1 MNGLSSYRRR
11 LMAGAY
17 PKELPNYLCFTALES
32 GTFTFTYGSSVG
44 TGASNATSISYS
56 TDGKNWTTLNN
67 IANQTV
73 SITTPIIAA
82 GSNVYWKGNN
92 GRISTGESANQYSC
106 FSSTG
111 TFDVSGNVGSILWES
126 NFENSAPT
134 GWYMYVLANLFRDSK
149 VVRASDMS
157 LLLNTG
163 NSFNANNAKF
173 IYACMF
179 MNCTHLI
186 STPQIIDTFVGLKA
200 YKRMFY
206 GCISLAA
213 PPILSKTTL
222 TDSIYE
228 EMFYGC
234 TSLLSIPQL
243 PATVLKS
250 RCYYGMFRDCTS
262 LIDISSM
269 NVDVELA
276 TKCYQYMFY
285 GCTSLKD
292 VIKELPSNDLKDSCY
307 AQMFYGC
314 TSLTTAPILPAE
326 TLFLNCYVQMFFN
339 TKVNYIKALFLT
351 APSINTTSAWLR
363 NVPDVSTSIFVK
375 HIDATWT
382 DTGDS
387 AVPSNWTVIYY
398 DPALDKYYLDQQ
410 REIECDDHGN
420 PI

>member
-1 MNGLSSYRRR
+1 MNVMSSYRRR

-17 PKELPNYLCFTALES
+17 PKELPNYLCFTALED

-56 TDGKNWTTLNN
+56 IDGVNWTTLNN
-67 IANQTV
+67 VANQTV

-82 GSNVYWKGNN
+82 GSKVYWKGNN
-92 GRISTGESANQYSC
+92 GRISTGESANQYSN

-111 TFDVSGNVGSILWES
+111 EFDVSGNVGSILWKS
-126 NFENSAPT
+126 NFETSVPT

-149 VVRASDMS
+149 VVGASDMS

-163 NSFNANNAKF
+163 NSFNANNARY

-186 STPQIIDTFVGLKA
+186 SAPQIIDTFVGLNA
-200 YKRMFY
+200 YYRMFY
-206 GCISLAA
+206 GCISLAV
-213 PPILSKTTL
+213 PPILPKTTL
-222 TDSIYE
+222 TDGIYK
-228 EMFYGC
+228 EMFYDC

-243 PATVLKS
+243 PATILT
-250 RCYYGMFRDCTS
+250 RGCYYGMFRGCTS

-269 NVDVELA
+269 NVNVKVA
-276 TKCYQYMFY
+276 ANCYQYMFY

-292 VIKELPSNDLKDSCY
+292 VIKELSSNNLKESCY

-314 TSLTTAPILPAE
+314 TSFTTAPILPEE
-326 TLFLNCYVQMFFN
+326 TLFSNCYVQMFFN

-351 APSINTTSAWLR
+351 APSLNTTNAWLR
-363 NVPDVSTSIFVK
+363 NVPNVSTSIFVK

-382 DTGDS
+382 DTGDY
-387 AVPSNWTVIYY
+387 AIPSNWTILYY
-398 DPALDKYYLDQQ
+398 NPTTDKYYLSDKTT
-410 REIECDDHGN
+410 ECDDHGN